1 MDWLGRVQVELT
13 ATPQQESDAE
23 SCTDEHQPMQE
34 KEVSPI
40 DQIMKSECSEEL
52 SRVSLKND
60 VDEEFFGRLTRS

>member
-40 DQIMKSECSEEL
+40 CVWKSRLCECLE
-52 SRVSLKND
+52 
-60 VDEEFFGRLTRS
+60 